1 LIHGFVK
8 PPTRLL
14 AEFRIAAAP
23 FSVIMIVGAFVSVE

>member
-1 LIHGFVK
+1 
-8 PPTRLL
+8 LL